1 MNNDNMDNN
10 LRETLWKRIQEIRDS
25 WKNTKN
31 LEECLNRWE
40 EDYGTSQNELAMEI
54 IAQKTEEGWRK
65 WAQKNNLSTLEDFIH
80 SAWEGWTEGEYTIER
95 KPNYAQI
102 YCTKCPMA
110 DAYLSIGK
118 AELGKVFH
126 CCEDPFMVLGFNPQ
140 LKFGRTKTLMDGNGF
155 CNHYYTNNP
164 NEKPKYLL

>member
-54 IAQKTEEGWRK
+54 IAKKDG
-65 WAQKNNLSTLEDFIH
+65 
-80 SAWEGWTEGEYTIER
+80 
-95 KPNYAQI
+95 
-102 YCTKCPMA
+102 
-110 DAYLSIGK
+110 
-118 AELGKVFH
+118 
-126 CCEDPFMVLGFNPQ
+126 
-140 LKFGRTKTLMDGNGF
+140 GNGLRKIIF
-155 CNHYYTNNP
+155 QH
-164 NEKPKYLL
+164 

>member
-1 MNNDNMDNN
+1 MDNN

-95 KPNYAQI
+95 KP
-102 YCTKCPMA
+102 
-110 DAYLSIGK
+110 S
-118 AELGKVFH
+118 
-126 CCEDPFMVLGFNPQ
+126 CEDPFMVLGFNPQ